1 MRSSWWCRDVV
12 ALTLLVL
19 AAASGPSP
27 AAQTLPTLFDETR
40 VTAAPAVAADRGPIR
55 RARRLRVDPAA
66 LAAVLDPAA
75 ARPVPRLNLFADVR
89 LALVRERLESSRQGH
104 RTWVGHADGDAES
117 TIALTWDGV
126 YLSGGV
132 VAGGVAYDVSGDAA
146 GVVVSE
152 RAFAA
157 PAAELPSPDLPSPPA
172 ANGSFQQD
180 LSADGST
187 AAIDILVIYTPAAR
201 TRAGGVS
208 AIQSQ
213 LANAVALTNTA
224 FQRSGVNAVLT
235 TVGLQEVPYAEAA
248 GGLSADLSAIS
259 PGGTLSATM
268 EAMRTSTGA
277 DLVALVTG
285 RSSSSGG
292 CGVAW
297 LGPSSGYG
305 FSVTEQACQYA
316 GQWTFSHEL
325 GHNFGARHAAGD
337 SSDTSPACPSYACG
351 YRQGSIRTL
360 MAYYVSGAAT
370 SRILNYS
377 SATVR
382 EPAVTG
388 EPTGSSLQD
397 NARRLAETAG
407 VVAAYRAAVPSATA
421 PEPPRAF
428 TAVVAG
434 SSVTLSWLPPAGGSA
449 VTGYELEVGSS
460 AGAANLLRSMVAA
473 SPLPVAG
480 VPTGTYYVR
489 VRSLGPGGRSAPTAD
504 VVVAVGGCAAPGPIT
519 LSGSQAAGVVSLRW
533 SAAAGSGPMVY
544 YLGAGSGP
552 GALDR
557 GVFAMGAAQSYA
569 AAVPPG
575 TYYVKAAAA
584 NPCGIGPVSNEVRI
598 TVP

>member
-1 MRSSWWCRDVV
+1 MRSSWWCRETVV
-12 ALTLLVL
+12 LTLLLV
-19 AAASGPSP
+19 AAAGPSP
-27 AAQTLPTLFDETR
+27 TAQTLPTVFDEAR
-40 VTAAPAVAADRGPIR
+40 AAAAPAVAADRGPAR
-55 RARRLRVDPAA
+55 RARRLRLDLAA
-66 LAAVLDPAA
+66 LAAVLGPAA
-75 ARPVPRLNLFADVR
+75 GTRPAPRLNLFADVR
-89 LALVRERLESSRQGH
+89 LAMVRERLESTRQGH
-104 RTWVGHADGDAES
+104 TTWVGHADGDAES
-117 TIALTWDGV
+117 TIALTWDGA

-132 VAGGVAYDVSGDAA
+132 VAAGVAYDVSGDAA
-146 GVVVSE
+146 GVVISE

-157 PAAELPSPDLPSPPA
+157 PAAELPSPDVPA
-172 ANGSFQQD
+172 PGAPDVSFQQN

-187 AAIDILVIYTPAAR
+187 AAIDLLVLYTPAAR
-201 TRAGGVS
+201 TRAGGAS

-213 LANAVALTNTA
+213 LANAVAVTNTA

-235 TVGLQEVPYAEAA
+235 SVGLQELPYAEAA

-259 PGGTLSATM
+259 PGGSLNATM

-292 CGVAW
+292 CGIAW

-325 GHNFGARHAAGD
+325 GHNFGARHASGD
-337 SSDTSPACPSYACG
+337 SSDTSPSCPSYACG
-351 YRQGSIRTL
+351 YRDGSIRTL
-360 MAYYVSGAAT
+360 MAYYVSGAAS

-377 SATVR
+377 SAVVR
-382 EPAVTG
+382 EPTG
-388 EPTGSSLQD
+388 TGVPTGSSLQD
-397 NARRLAETAG
+397 NARRLGETAG
-407 VVAAYRAAVPSATA
+407 AVAAYRAAVPPTA
-421 PEPPRAF
+421 APGTPRSF

-434 SSVTLSWLPPAGGSA
+434 SNVTLSWLPPVDGSA
-449 VTGYELEVGSS
+449 VTGYELEAGSS
-460 AGAANLLRSMVAA
+460 AGAANLLRSTVAA

-480 VPTGTYYVR
+480 VPAGIYYVR

-504 VVVAVGGCAAPGPIT
+504 VVVTVGGCAAPGPIT
-519 LSGSQAAGVVSLRW
+519 LSGAYAAGVVSLSW
-533 SAAAGSGPMVY
+533 TAASGGAPLSY
-544 YLGAGSGP
+544 YLGAGSVP

-557 GVFAMGAAQSYA
+557 GVFAMGAARAYA

-584 NPCGIGPVSNEVRI
+584 NACGLGPVSNEVRI
-598 TVP
+598 SVP